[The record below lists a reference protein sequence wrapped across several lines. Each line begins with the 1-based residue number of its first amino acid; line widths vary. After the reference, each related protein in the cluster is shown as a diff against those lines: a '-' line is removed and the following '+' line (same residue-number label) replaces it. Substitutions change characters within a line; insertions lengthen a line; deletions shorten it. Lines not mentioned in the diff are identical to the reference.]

1 MDTIWG
7 AAFGVDI
14 DLQNNPENIYFSKCE
29 RVFKEVSEFGVPQF
43 LGSIL
48 IYLVLFKSHS
58 LSRFRRCSRK

>member
-29 RVFKEVSEFGVPQF
+29 RVFKKVSEFGVPQF
-43 LGSIL
+43 LGSK
-48 IYLVLFKSHS
+48 LFY
-58 LSRFRRCSRK
+58 